1 MSLLPVLEDGKIK
14 PEVRVVFLDEAS
26 IKHWRQKKSSSPWPA
41 DLFRFERMEGKLGSW
56 VMDHRRSEESRRTL
70 YVGLGSS
77 LTLESYRHAAA
88 AAYHVLKARAYHQ
101 VALVFP
107 FSFPKRLSAFGV
119 AQALTEGWLLASYA
133 FNRYKKKER
142 KKTVFACLLLKDPL
156 WKKQVKD
163 GSERGGLFAAASM
176 LARDLVNTPA
186 MHVTPKD
193 LADAARAI
201 AKEHRLV
208 SVKIHEES
216 ALRRMKAGGIL
227 AVGQGSEHPPV
238 LVHLVYK
245 PKRKA
250 KKKIALIGKGL
261 TFDSG
266 GLSLKPADAMVNMK
280 CDMAGAATVLGV
292 FSILEVLQVPHEVHG
307 FFAACENMPS
317 GHAIRPGDIV
327 KMMNGTTVEI
337 ANTDAEGRIT
347 LADTL
352 TYAKR
357 YAPDVMVDFATLTGA
372 CLVALGE
379 EVAGIL
385 STSPVWKKHF
395 LAAAKTVGEKMW
407 ELPLEQKYKKL
418 LESDT
423 ADLRNLGN
431 KYGGVLTAGLFLEHF
446 VGKTPWIHA
455 DIAGPAFAEKAFEP
469 YIAKGGTGFGVR
481 SCLQFLIS

>member
-1 MSLLPVLEDGKIK
+1 
-14 PEVRVVFLDEAS
+14 
-26 IKHWRQKKSSSPWPA
+26 
-41 DLFRFERMEGKLGSW
+41 
-56 VMDHRRSEESRRTL
+56 
-70 YVGLGSS
+70 
-77 LTLESYRHAAA
+77 
-88 AAYHVLKARAYHQ
+88 
-101 VALVFP
+101 
-107 FSFPKRLSAFGV
+107 
-119 AQALTEGWLLASYA
+119 
-133 FNRYKKKER
+133 
-142 KKTVFACLLLKDPL
+142 
-156 WKKQVKD
+156 
-163 GSERGGLFAAASM
+163 
-176 LARDLVNTPA
+176 
-186 MHVTPKD
+186 
-193 LADAARAI
+193 
-201 AKEHRLV
+201 
-208 SVKIHEES
+208 
-216 ALRRMKAGGIL
+216 
-227 AVGQGSEHPPV
+227 
-238 LVHLVYK
+238 VHLVYK

-292 FSILEVLQVPHEVHG
+292 FSVLEVLQVPHEVHG

-352 TYAKR
+352 TYAQR

-379 EVAGIL
+379 EIAGIL